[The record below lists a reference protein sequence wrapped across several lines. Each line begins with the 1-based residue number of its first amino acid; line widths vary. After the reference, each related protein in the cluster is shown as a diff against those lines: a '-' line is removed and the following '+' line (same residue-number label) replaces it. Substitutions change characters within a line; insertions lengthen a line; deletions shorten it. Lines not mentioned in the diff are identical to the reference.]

1 MLDNVGMN
9 VGGNTAQEQ
18 IFAREVCSRFN
29 LEHVRFCNSGTEANI
44 HALAAARAFTK
55 KRKVVT
61 FSGGYHGAV
70 IGFKGGKPEANN
82 VDLDDW
88 VVARYNDLD
97 SARAAIESEGIAA
110 VLVEGMQGSGGG
122 IPGHPEFLQGI
133 QEIAGN
139 VSLRALSTPSCILT
153 VSGRRLVHHRRS
165 HDLPSLRRGH
175 LRNEG
180 TQTRPQDLW
189 KVSRWRPSFWC
200 FRR

>member
-1 MLDNVGMN
+1 MN

-70 IGFKGGKPEANN
+70 IGFKGGEPEANN

-97 SARAAIESEGIAA
+97 SARAAIQSEGVAA

-122 IPGHPEFLQGI
+122 IPGHPEFLQGL
-133 QEIAGN
+133 QEIAGK
-139 VSLRALSTPSCILT
+139 VSLRALSAPSCILT
-153 VSGRRLVHHRRS
+153 GSGRRLVHHGRS
-165 HDLPSLRRGH
+165 HDLPSLRRRY
-175 LRNEG
+175 LRDEG
-180 TQTRPQDLW
+180 AQTRPQDIW
-189 KVSRWRPSFWC
+189 KVSRRRPGFRC

>member
-1 MLDNVGMN
+1 MN

-29 LEHVRFCNSGTEANI
+29 LEQVRFCNSGTEANI

-61 FSGGYHGAV
+61 FTGGYHGAV

-97 SARAAIESEGIAA
+97 SARAAIESEGVAA

-133 QEIAGN
+133 QEIAEK
-139 VSLRALSTPSCILT
+139 VSLRALSTPCCILT
-153 VSGRRLVHHRRS
+153 SSGWRLVHHRRS
-165 HDLPSLRRGH
+165 HDFPPLRRGH
-175 LRNEG
+175 LRN
-180 TQTRPQDLW
+180 
-189 KVSRWRPSFWC
+189 
-200 FRR
+200 